1 MVNPPQDALR
11 SRLLSRPMGNHPR
24 SWQMAAVFHQR
35 MAYEVSG
42 MFDWREVALA
52 SLLAILDLYVVPA
65 TLAQQPRAML

>member
-1 MVNPPQDALR
+1 
-11 SRLLSRPMGNHPR
+11 MGNRLR

-52 SLLAILDLYVVPA
+52 SLLAILDLYVVLE
-65 TLAQQPRAML
+65 TLAQQPRAVP